1 MAMSTVVRFGV
12 QSSQA
17 GTGVTPQKIDPR
29 KYRRL
34 LRKAA
39 PAVVET
45 QDEYEQMLVQF
56 EHLMDKDDTSISPEE
71 GRLLKLLAM
80 LLEEYED
87 RNIPLPRCRPDRMLR
102 HLLAE
107 KGLRHSDLWP
117 VIGSKSRVSEII
129 KGSRSISK
137 SQAKKLAAFFH
148 VPVELF
154 I

>member
-1 MAMSTVVRFGV
+1 MAMSAVVRFGV
-12 QSSQA
+12 QSTRT
-17 GTGVTPQKIDPR
+17 GTGRAPLRIDAR
-29 KYRRL
+29 KYGRL
-34 LRKAA
+34 LDKAA
-39 PAVVET
+39 PAVIET
-45 QDEYEQMLVQF
+45 EEEYKRMLARF
-56 EHLMDKDDTSISPEE
+56 ECLMDKDDASISPEE
-71 GRLLKLLAM
+71 GRLLKLLAV

-87 RNIPLPRCRPDRMLR
+87 RNISLPRFSPDKMLR

-107 KGLRHSDLWP
+107 KGLRPSDLWP

-129 KGSRSISK
+129 TGNRSISK

>member
-1 MAMSTVVRFGV
+1 MSTVARFGV
-12 QSSQA
+12 QSTQP
-17 GTGVTPQKIDPR
+17 GTGGTAPRIHPR

-34 LRKAA
+34 LGKAA
-39 PAVVET
+39 PAVIET
-45 QDEYEQMLVQF
+45 EEEYKRMLIRF
-56 EHLMDKDDTSISPEE
+56 EHLLDKDDASISPEE

-87 RNIPLPRCRPDRMLR
+87 RNISLPRFRPDKMLR

-107 KGLRHSDLWP
+107 KELRRSDLGP

-129 KGSRSISK
+129 AGKRSISK
-137 SQAKKLAAFFH
+137 SHAKKLAAFFH

>member
-1 MAMSTVVRFGV
+1 V
-12 QSSQA
+12 
-17 GTGVTPQKIDPR
+17 I
-29 KYRRL
+29 
-34 LRKAA
+34 
-39 PAVVET
+39 ET
-45 QDEYEQMLVQF
+45 EEEYKRMLARF
-56 EHLMDKDDTSISPEE
+56 EHLLDKDDASISPEE

-87 RNIPLPRCRPDRMLR
+87 RNISLPRFRPDKMLR

-107 KGLRHSDLWP
+107 KELRRSDLGP

-129 KGSRSISK
+129 TGKRSISK